1 MRWNSRMA
9 VVLGLVAL
17 MVQGTLATAASAPR
31 EQLGARSSSAWV
43 VLAQAETGSRD
54 RVVDA
59 IRRKYNASVVRV
71 AELLVDG
78 RRVYEL
84 RLLSNERV
92 WTVRVDAETGRE
104 LPSN

>member
-1 MRWNSRMA
+1 
-9 VVLGLVAL
+9 
-17 MVQGTLATAASAPR
+17 
-31 EQLGARSSSAWV
+31 
-43 VLAQAETGSRD
+43 
-54 RVVDA
+54 VDA